1 MTDESPII
9 SLKNVSKKY
18 QVGDFDVTA
27 LDNVSLDITPG
38 EFIVILGP
46 SGSGKTT
53 LLNVIGGLDSP
64 TTGSVIVNGHEIQ
77 NLKDKE
83 LTDFRRHNIGFIF
96 QFFNLLPTLSAEE
109 NIALVDELTSDEEL
123 KPQDMIDA
131 VGLLERK
138 DHFPSQL
145 SGGEQQRIAIARALV
160 KNTPVMLCDEPTGE
174 LDFETGI
181 RILKLLRRLNKDYM
195 KTFLIVTHNAAIAPI
210 ADRVIKLRSGKITD
224 DERNENPI
232 DPENVSW

>member
-1 MTDESPII
+1 MASDSPII
-9 SLKNVSKKY
+9 SLKNVSKEY
-18 QVGDFDVTA
+18 QVGDFEVTA
-27 LDNVSLDITPG
+27 LDDVSLEVTSG
-38 EFIVILGP
+38 EFIIILGP

-64 TTGSVIVNGHEIQ
+64 TDGTVVVNGNEIQ

-83 LTDFRRHNIGFIF
+83 LTEFRRHNIGFIF

-160 KNTPVMLCDEPTGE
+160 KNTPIMLCDEPTGE

-181 RILKLLRRLNKDYM
+181 KILKLLRRLNKEYK
-195 KTFLIVTHNAAIAPI
+195 KTFLIVTHNAALAPI